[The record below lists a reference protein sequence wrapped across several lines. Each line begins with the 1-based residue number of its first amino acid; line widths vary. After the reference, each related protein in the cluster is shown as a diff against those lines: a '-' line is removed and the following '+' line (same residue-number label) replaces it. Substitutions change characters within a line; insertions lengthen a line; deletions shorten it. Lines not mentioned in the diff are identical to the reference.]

1 MMIMAI
7 DLLNLIKETG
17 KTPSEIVDE
26 KWEGMEK
33 EIKSDKTMSL
43 REALLANTKEN
54 K

>member
-17 KTPSEIVDE
+17 KTPSEIVGE

-33 EIKSDKTMSL
+33 EIKSDNSNL
-43 REALLANTKEN
+43 RDK
-54 K
+54 